1 MENWRDD
8 LVMMREYYK
17 LITETAGEYKT
28 AYKWL
33 SDKLPK
39 IMEAIKSAD
48 FVTQTAYI
56 QEDIHSIKGSIG
68 SIGQATAHSNDRITK
83 IESRLKDVE
92 MQTREIIFYIRDI
105 TTKKTHKKSW
115 WRRLLWNM

>member
-8 LVMMREYYK
+8 LIMMREHYK
-17 LITETAGEYKT
+17 LITETASEYKT

-33 SDKLPK
+33 CDSLPK
-39 IMEAIKSAD
+39 IMEAIKAAD
-48 FVTQTAYI
+48 FVTHTAYI

-68 SIGQATAHSNDRITK
+68 SIGQATANTNDRITH
-83 IESRLKDVE
+83 IGSRLDKLE
-92 MQTREIIFYIRDI
+92 METREMIFYIRGI
-105 TTKKTHKKSW
+105 AIEKHHKKPW